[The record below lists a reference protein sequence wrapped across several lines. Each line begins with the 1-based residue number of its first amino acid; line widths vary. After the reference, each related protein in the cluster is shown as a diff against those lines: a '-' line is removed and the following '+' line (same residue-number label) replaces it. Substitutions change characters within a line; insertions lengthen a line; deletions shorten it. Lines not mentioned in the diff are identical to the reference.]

1 MTEPSRISSSRNG
14 TKPARPET
22 FIDDP
27 FFGFFDDGPREPRAN
42 GLVDVLGARRWF
54 AVVGWGIRSDLYLY
68 QQPLSGRSGPRVPLN
83 GRPMLVLSSYDYLG
97 LVGHPVIEAAAIEAV
112 RTFGTGTGG
121 VRLLTGTTDLHR
133 GLEHDLAGL
142 LGTERAITF
151 SSGYAA
157 NVGTIASLFG
167 PRDLVIADS
176 RIHRSLLD
184 GCAMARVP
192 VRTFHHNDMD
202 SLRETL
208 AAPKRPRRTLI
219 AVEGIYSMDGDVC
232 PLPDIVA
239 LKQEFDAFL
248 LVDEAHSLGVL
259 GARGGG
265 AVEHFGI
272 PGDAIDLR
280 TGSLSKAVPS
290 MGGFVGGSQELIAYL
305 QHGVS
310 SFMFSAALCPAAA
323 AAARAALGLIEAA
336 SDRRA
341 AAWRNAERLR
351 GGLTARGY
359 DVGRGG
365 TPLIPVIAGEDE
377 SAYRLAR
384 ALWDRG
390 MWTTAVVYPAVP
402 RGLARLR
409 LCATAAHSE
418 HDIDTALEAFGKE
431 RAVRPAPRAVPVG

>member
-1 MTEPSRISSSRNG
+1 MTERSLIPSRCNG
-14 TKPARPET
+14 GKLPPRDT

-27 FFGFFDDGPREPRAN
+27 FYGFFDDGPREPRTN
-42 GLVDVLGARRWF
+42 GLVDLLGARRWF
-54 AVVGWGIRSDLYLY
+54 DVVGWGIRSDLYLY
-68 QQPLSGRSGPRVPLN
+68 QQPLSGRSGPRVMLN

-97 LVGHPVIEAAAIEAV
+97 LIGHPAIESAAIEAV
-112 RTFGTGTGG
+112 QTFGTGTGG

-133 GLEHDLAGL
+133 GLEHDLAKL
-142 LGTERAITF
+142 LGTEGAITF

-157 NVGTIASLFG
+157 NVGTVASLFG

-192 VRTFHHNDMD
+192 VRTFHHNDMH
-202 SLRETL
+202 SLREAL
-208 AAPKRPRRTLI
+208 AAPMRPRRTLI
-219 AVEGIYSMDGDVC
+219 AVEGIYSMDGDIC
-232 PLPDIVA
+232 PLPDVVA
-239 LKQEFDAFL
+239 LKREFDAFL

-280 TGSLSKAVPS
+280 TGSFSKAVPS
-290 MGGFVGGSQELIAYL
+290 MGGFVGGSRELIVYL
-305 QHGVS
+305 QHGVA
-310 SFMFSAALCPAAA
+310 SFMFSGALCPA
-323 AAARAALGLIEAA
+323 AAARAALGLIEIA

-341 AAWRNAERLR
+341 TVWRNASRLR
-351 GGLTARGY
+351 SGLLIRGY
-359 DVGRGG
+359 DVGTGDA
-365 TPLIPVIAGEDE
+365 PLIPVIAGEDE
-377 SAYRLAR
+377 AAYRLAR

-409 LCATAAHSE
+409 LCATAAHSQL
-418 HDIDTALEAFGKE
+418 DIDTALEAFGKE
-431 RAVRPAPRAVPVG
+431 RAVRPVPRAVPVA